1 MCVRSQQVTLW
12 DLLDAQTPSSEGSPA
27 SLGLSQANNAEQT
40 TPVTCGP
47 STTVLSATCVHGG
60 SSARTCPVCCLKV
73 PTQSSP
79 IWRQRATPAGRSYWV
94 LTTSARRT
102 DASECSL
109 SHNWPTPTAWEQ
121 QESVETWQ
129 ARREAV
135 KAKAQNGN
143 GFGVPLDMAVQ
154 MWPTPRAA
162 SPGSRPN
169 GKGGKVLAEE
179 VEIAEGIRQRN
190 TLWPTPTSHPE
201 DQTLDAWKR
210 RAQMKAQNGIN
221 LHLKLGVAV
230 QMWPTP
236 TTQDGKNAA
245 GPSQWN
251 RNSWPLNVA
260 AVAGQAGPQGPEDR
274 NMLGK
279 NRARLNPR
287 WVAQLMGF
295 PADWLDGVEVP
306 SRG

>member
-12 DLLDAQTPSSEGSPA
+12 DLLDAPTQSSAGSPA
-27 SLGLSQANNAEQT
+27 SLGALLENNAEQT
-40 TPVTCGP
+40 TPATCGP

-79 IWRQRATPAGRSYWV
+79 IWKRRATPAGRLYWV

-109 SHNWPTPTAWEQ
+109 LRAWPTPTTIIGTTAANLSE
-121 QESVETWQ
+121 EAATRELERSVS
-129 ARREAV
+129 
-135 KAKAQNGN
+135 QNGAPSYLT
-143 GFGVPLDMAVQ
+143 VAVLG
-154 MWPTPRAA
+154 R
-162 SPGSRPN
+162 SN
-169 GKGGKVLAEE
+169 
-179 VEIAEGIRQRN
+179 
-190 TLWPTPTSHPE
+190 LWPTPTSHPE

-236 TTQDGKNAA
+236 TMQDGKNAA

-260 AVAGQAGPQGPEDR
+260 AVAGQAGPQSPEDR

-279 NRARLNPR
+279 SRARLNPR

-295 PADWLDGVEVP
+295 PADWLDGVQVP
-306 SRG
+306 SAASATR